1 MNLLNETPALI
12 LFYYQISS
20 PFFFKFEYPLKVL
33 FVQYVLILVDFIIDD
48 KVVFSILS
56 IVFGLHVFLSNG
68 YLSYEFCRCIS

>member
-1 MNLLNETPALI
+1 MKLQLSFFFIIKFHHL
-12 LFYYQISS
+12 
-20 PFFFKFEYPLKVL
+20 FFFKFEYPLKVL

-48 KVVFSILS
+48 EVVFSILS